1 MSNRTIEAILRVS
14 AKLGNMAA
22 FNTLGGKLA
31 QVDRQAKLFNRT
43 QTAMAAGGRELNAMM
58 LRFAAPAAIGYGL
71 TRSVK
76 EFASYERMMTRTGM
90 KLDASRQQMRGMG
103 DDVAQ
108 IADRY
113 ALARGEVTE
122 LLDAYAETGATLA
135 DVNANL
141 PSLAKVQQGLG
152 ASGSDVA
159 ATWDA
164 AAKSFGLATNNIEK
178 FFDVVAAGG
187 AIGKFEGSDL
197 ARYLPSLMP
206 VAATQGFTGME
217 GTERLVGLLETMRDY
232 VGTSQ
237 EAATATADFLEK
249 ISSPDVEKRF
259 GEAGINLRKELG
271 KAKENGED
279 ILLVMSHI
287 INKATR
293 GDASRLSEL
302 FGERDSR
309 RVARLLMTQ
318 FDALEGKIATIRERS
333 KGMISS
339 NVNQVLEDAQAKIDR
354 LGNSWDKL
362 LMSVGSG
369 FVDLGGAD
377 ALSAVARNIDYATA
391 VNSGLEKTGAASG
404 FWDRTWWGI
413 THDQADKD
421 HAARFGGYRA
431 PAERALLDTLAPQVG
446 EYAAGIASSR
456 AVTPRLPK
464 DATGLPLRGPILT
477 GRSGTRDQVLRDDLS
492 LEEQYSA
499 YGRAADM
506 HRRGTAFGV
515 LNRPTDD
522 LSLPAGQSAVGDA
535 ERRLEEALSRGGA
548 DAADK
553 LEAAGS
559 KFMTDA
565 ERAGAAFGRAA
576 GAELNRTA
584 RVPRAAPAV
593 SGNLG
598 WQTEP

>member
-14 AKLGNMAA
+14 SKLGSMAA

-31 QVDRQAKLFNRT
+31 QVDRQAKAFNRT
-43 QTAMAAGGRELNAMM
+43 QMAMAAGGRELNAMM

-76 EFASYERMMTRTGM
+76 EFASYERMMTRTGL

-103 DDVAQ
+103 EDVAR
-108 IADRY
+108 IADQY

-122 LLDAYAETGATLA
+122 LLDAYAETGASLA

-152 ASGSDVA
+152 ASGGDVA

-164 AAKSFGLATNNIEK
+164 AAKSFGLATNNIEE

-259 GEAGINLRKELG
+259 GEAGIKLREELG
-271 KAKENGED
+271 KAKANGED
-279 ILLVMSHI
+279 VLRVMQRI
-287 INKATR
+287 IMKATG
-293 GDASRLSEL
+293 GDASRLSEF

-309 RVARLLMTQ
+309 RVARLLMQQ
-318 FDALEGKIATIRERS
+318 FDQLEGKIATIRERS

-354 LGNSWDKL
+354 LANSWDRLKQA
-362 LMSVGSG
+362 VGSSI
-369 FVDLGGAD
+369 VDAGGAALMDRFAGKLAYMD
-377 ALSAVARNIDYATA
+377 AVGR
-391 VNSGLEKTGAASG
+391 GLEKSGVTG
-404 FWDRTWWGI
+404 FWDRQLWTG
-413 THDQADKD
+413 THAERDQM
-421 HAARFGGYRA
+421 ARRGGWRSKE
-431 PAERALLDTLAPQVG
+431 ERALLDTLAPQVA
-446 EYAAGIASSR
+446 EYAAGLAASR
-456 AVTPRLPK
+456 AITGRLPA
-464 DATGLPLRGPILT
+464 DAAGFPVRGPILPNKT
-477 GRSGTRDQVLRDDLS
+477 GGRDQVIRGDLS
-492 LEEQYSA
+492 LEEQYRS

-506 HRRGTAFGV
+506 QRRAAAFGTF
-515 LNRPTDD
+515 NRQTED
-522 LSLPAGQSAVGDA
+522 LSLPGGQSAVGDA

-548 DAADK
+548 DAAYK

-576 GAELNRTA
+576 GAEFNRTA
-584 RVPRAAPAV
+584 KAPRAAPAV
-593 SGNLG
+593 SGDLG
-598 WQTEP
+598 IVSTP